1 MFMRRAVEFGW
12 FAASTASFQAT
23 RLIAGLIAAAM
34 LAPEDFAIWGIFLV
48 ALNYS
53 NYLNLGLLSA
63 ANREIP
69 ILNGRKLEAVAD
81 EVEGYAHGAMVVLFA
96 LVGVSAVTAYA
107 LTGHPVVL
115 VGGLAVAIQQL
126 YLVHQVSLKARLRL
140 NQASTSQAALAVT
153 FPLASLPLLGTLGV
167 TALLVGQALAYGA
180 SVAIGLAAWPPTSP
194 RFSFRYSISLVV
206 QGLPIMLGGLL
217 FAVLSTLDRWFVL
230 TFYGTAALGQYTLAA
245 LVSSVFLF
253 VAVLVAQQSYPRL
266 ALGVGK
272 GLPKSRL
279 LAQARIQAL
288 LAVGLVAP
296 ISVAIVAAAPIV
308 VPRLFPQYGSSVP
321 SLQILAG
328 GMLTLTAATAYTNL
342 LVAVGRAWLY
352 LGLVM
357 ASILVQA
364 VVAFASVA
372 LGGMSTGI
380 AVAAAASYTALLAL
394 SYAAA
399 RL

>member
-1 MFMRRAVEFGW
+1 
-12 FAASTASFQAT
+12 
-23 RLIAGLIAAAM
+23 
-34 LAPEDFAIWGIFLV
+34 
-48 ALNYS
+48 
-53 NYLNLGLLSA
+53 
-63 ANREIP
+63 
-69 ILNGRKLEAVAD
+69 
-81 EVEGYAHGAMVVLFA
+81 
-96 LVGVSAVTAYA
+96 
-107 LTGHPVVL
+107 
-115 VGGLAVAIQQL
+115 
-126 YLVHQVSLKARLRL
+126 
-140 NQASTSQAALAVT
+140 
-153 FPLASLPLLGTLGV
+153 
-167 TALLVGQALAYGA
+167 
-180 SVAIGLAAWPPTSP
+180 
-194 RFSFRYSISLVV
+194 
-206 QGLPIMLGGLL
+206 
-217 FAVLSTLDRWFVL
+217 
-230 TFYGTAALGQYTLAA
+230 
-245 LVSSVFLF
+245 VFLF